1 MPEFTDNLRTTKV
14 LLTKFGRLVLFAFA
28 CMLARSSVVYDGA
41 RCSIAREC
49 IFPPEIVFMD
59 AIREYFTSFVE
70 QRVLFKFHDEKFFVA
85 TQIALIASRSVST
98 RMFQDGPFDF
108 VWAIAFLQTPYVF
121 RQFGV
126 VSIRSDVKRFLVV
139 PKALLESC
147 SRNSNIMPCFFVVL
161 CCDICMVDNAFG

>member
-1 MPEFTDNLRTTKV
+1 MYFP
-14 LLTKFGRLVLFAFA
+14 
-28 CMLARSSVVYDGA
+28 ARN
-41 RCSIAREC
+41 C
-49 IFPPEIVFMD
+49 FLWTH

-147 SRNSNIMPCFFVVL
+147 SRNSNIMPCFL
-161 CCDICMVDNAFG
+161 CLGQRRNKALYWNYGYNFQGAL

>member
-1 MPEFTDNLRTTKV
+1 MMAHV
-14 LLTKFGRLVLFAFA
+14 VRLHANVFSRRKLF
-28 CMLARSSVVYDGA
+28 
-41 RCSIAREC
+41 
-49 IFPPEIVFMD
+49 FMD

-70 QRVLFKFHDEKFFVA
+70 QRVLLKFHDEKFFVA

-98 RMFQDGPFDF
+98 RMFQDSPFDF

-121 RQFGV
+121 RQFSV

-147 SRNSNIMPCFFVVL
+147 SRIALFLRCPL
-161 CCDICMVDNAFG
+161 L